1 MELYS
6 FYWFSR
12 YSGNRLYRTLVIR
25 MTLPLKQET
34 ILRDLESRAEQVY
47 STLRGRMHSSCGD
60 QLAGS
65 ENLNRLPPLWDL
77 PVFNQETLASF
88 FHLEGCKKWDWREMS
103 LATDLGWGPD
113 ARRGARSLLL
123 TCVKRL
129 QETLVL
135 RYSPQSHS

>member
-103 LATDLGWGPD
+103 LRDRLGMGPGCSE
-113 ARRGARSLLL
+113 RRQVPPPDV
-123 TCVKRL
+123 C
-129 QETLVL
+129 QETPGNSSTSILPSV
-135 RYSPQSHS
+135 S